1 VKLNWLLPGIIG
13 SLLAALATLPAAASE
28 IVSWRFDQTNNRL
41 DFATDSRVKPEA
53 QLLAD
58 PSKLVISLPE
68 TKLNR
73 STQRQP
79 IGKGVRELRVGYNE
93 ETRTTNLVF
102 ELESGYVF
110 DPRQILIR
118 ANSANQWSV
127 QLPEAQL
134 AKGGAMP
141 TGNVSVF
148 NETGALVAPD
158 RQVVTSVVTGASS
171 SPPPASSATLVAA
184 SGSPATISAVEVDK
198 QYNRV
203 IIRGSRQLTYSGSWD
218 AKGSVYRVVIPNA
231 RLAGNFK
238 FPSQNEVNLQIFS
251 AGPNSVNVEV
261 RRFDRNQ
268 IGPVVQY
275 YAGQILSLPY
285 GVAPRPVVAE
295 TRPSTSTPR
304 TTTPTPTTIPSS
316 GRPVNRQVL
325 VMIDPGHGGRDPGA
339 IGLGG
344 LKEVDVI
351 WPIAKRVSKILE
363 SQGIRTKL
371 TRDGDYYVG
380 LDERVT
386 MTNRNNATVFV
397 SIHAN
402 SIDGRPDVNGLETY
416 FYGPAGGRMA
426 EAVHRN
432 VLSSVTQKG
441 FYIGNRGTRSARFLV
456 LRKSQVPAILV
467 ETGYLTSA
475 AEVARLRRD
484 DYQAVQAEGI
494 AKGIIEY
501 LRQQ

>member
-1 VKLNWLLPGIIG
+1 MKLNWLLPGIIG
-13 SLLAALATLPAAASE
+13 SLLVVLPASASE
-28 IVSWRFDQTNNRL
+28 IVSWKFDKTNNRL
-41 DFATDSRVKPEA
+41 DFATDSRVKPQA
-53 QLLAD
+53 QLIAD
-58 PSKLVISLPE
+58 PNGKLVISLPE
-68 TKLNR
+68 TKLKQ
-73 STQRQP
+73 STYRQP
-79 IGKGVRELRVGYNE
+79 VGKGVKELRVGYNTD
-93 ETRTTNLVF
+93 TRSTSLVF
-102 ELESGYVF
+102 ELESGYSF
-110 DPRQILIR
+110 DPRQILIK
-118 ANSANQWSV
+118 ANSTNQWSV
-127 QLPEAQL
+127 QLPEAQV
-134 AKGGAMP
+134 AKGSLP

-148 NETGALVAPD
+148 NETGAVVYPD
-158 RQVVTSVVTGASS
+158 RQITTSVVTGASS
-171 SPPPASSATLVAA
+171 TSPPASSATLVAA
-184 SGSPATISAVEVDK
+184 SGSPVTISAVEVDT

-203 IIRGSRQLTYSGSWD
+203 LVRGSRQLTYTGGWD
-218 AKGSVYRVVIPNA
+218 AKSSVYRIVIPNA

-238 FPSQNEVNLQIFS
+238 FPTQNEVNLQVFS
-251 AGPNSVNVEV
+251 PGSNSVQIEV

-268 IGPVVQY
+268 VGPVVQY
-275 YAGQILSLPY
+275 YAGQILSLSY
-285 GVAPRPVVAE
+285 GGIPKPVVAE
-295 TRPSTSTPR
+295 TRPSTTPTIPR
-304 TTTPTPTTIPSS
+304 TTSPSTIPS
-316 GRPVNRQVL
+316 GRPINRQVL

-351 WPIAKRVSKILE
+351 LPIAKRVARILE

-416 FYGPAGGRMA
+416 FYGSAGGRMA
-426 EAVHRN
+426 ETVHRN
-432 VLSSVTQKG
+432 VLSTVSQKG

-456 LRKSQVPAILV
+456 LRKSQVPSILV

-475 AEVARLRRD
+475 AEVARLRRE
-484 DYQAVQAEGI
+484 DYQAAQAEGI

-501 LRQQ
+501 LR

>member
-1 VKLNWLLPGIIG
+1 MKLNWLLPGIIG
-13 SLLAALATLPAAASE
+13 SLLAALVALPATASE

-41 DFATDSRVKPEA
+41 DFATDNRVKPEA

-58 PSKLVISLPE
+58 PGKLVISLPE
-68 TKLNR
+68 TKLNK

-79 IGKGVRELRVGYNE
+79 IGKGVRELRVGYND

-102 ELESGYVF
+102 ELESGYIF

-134 AKGGAMP
+134 AKGGATP
-141 TGNVSVF
+141 TGSVSVF

-158 RQVVTSVVTGASS
+158 RQVTTSVVTGVSS
-171 SPPPASSATLVAA
+171 SAPPASSATLIAA
-184 SGSPATISAVEVDK
+184 SGAPVTISAVEVDK

-203 IIRGSRQLTYSGSWD
+203 IIRGSRQLSYSGGWD

-251 AGPNSVNVEV
+251 ASPNSVQVEV

-285 GVAPRPVVAE
+285 GAAPRPVVAE
-295 TRPSTSTPR
+295 ARQPSNTATPR
-304 TTTPTPTTIPSS
+304 TTMPTTFPA

-325 VMIDPGHGGRDPGA
+325 VMLDPGHGGKDPGA
-339 IGLGG
+339 IGVGG
-344 LKEVDVI
+344 LREVDVI
-351 WPIAKRVSKILE
+351 LPIAKRVSRILE

-371 TRDGDYYVG
+371 TRDGDYFVD
-380 LDERVT
+380 LNPRVE
-386 MTNRNNATVFV
+386 MANRANATVFV

-426 EAVHRN
+426 EVVHRN
-432 VLSSVTQKG
+432 VLSTVTQKG
-441 FYIGNRGTRSARFLV
+441 FYIGNRNTRSARFLV
-456 LRKSQVPAILV
+456 LRKSQIPAILV

-475 AEVARLRRD
+475 VEAARLRRE
-484 DYQAVQAEGI
+484 DYQAAEAEGI

-501 LRQQ
+501 LRQ

>member
-1 VKLNWLLPGIIG
+1 MKLNWLLPGIIG

-28 IVSWRFDQTNNRL
+28 IVSWRFDQTSNRL
-41 DFATDSRVKPEA
+41 DFATDNRVKPEA

-79 IGKGVRELRVGYNE
+79 VGKGVRELRVGYNE

-102 ELESGYVF
+102 ELESGYIF

-134 AKGGAMP
+134 AKGGAVP
-141 TGNVSVF
+141 TGTVSVF

-158 RQVVTSVVTGASS
+158 RQVTTSVVTGASS
-171 SPPPASSATLVAA
+171 SPPPASSAALIAA

-285 GVAPRPVVAE
+285 GNAPKPVATAE
-295 TRPSTSTPR
+295 TRPSSPPR
-304 TTTPTPTTIPSS
+304 TTVPSTIPS

-325 VMIDPGHGGRDPGA
+325 VMIDPGHGGKDPGA

-344 LKEVDVI
+344 TKEVDVI
-351 WPIAKRVSKILE
+351 LPIAKRVSRILE
-363 SQGIRTKL
+363 GQGIRTKL
-371 TRDGDYYVG
+371 TRDGDYFIG

-426 EAVHRN
+426 ETVHRN

-484 DYQAVQAEGI
+484 DYQAAEAEGI

>member
-68 TKLNR
+68 TKLNK
-73 STQRQP
+73 STQRQT

-93 ETRTTNLVF
+93 ATRTTNLVF

-110 DPRQILIR
+110 DPRQILIK

-134 AKGGAMP
+134 TKGGMIP

-148 NETGALVAPD
+148 NETGALVTSD
-158 RQVVTSVVTGASS
+158 RQVTTSVVTGVSS

-218 AKGSVYRVVIPNA
+218 AKGSVYRIVIPNA

-285 GVAPRPVVAE
+285 GNAPKPVVAAE
-295 TRPSTSTPR
+295 TRPSSPPR
-304 TTTPTPTTIPSS
+304 TTVPSTIPS

-344 LKEVDVI
+344 LKETDVI
-351 WPIAKRVSKILE
+351 FPIAKRVSRILE

-371 TRDGDYYVG
+371 TRDSDYYVG

-386 MTNRNNATVFV
+386 LANRNNATVFV

-426 EAVHRN
+426 ESVHRN

-456 LRKSQVPAILV
+456 LRKSQIPAILV
-467 ETGYLTSA
+467 ETGYLTNA

>member
-1 VKLNWLLPGIIG
+1 MKLNWLLPGIIG
-13 SLLAALATLPAAASE
+13 SLLAALVALPAAASE

-58 PSKLVISLPE
+58 PGKLVISLPE
-68 TKLNR
+68 TKLNK

-79 IGKGVRELRVGYNE
+79 IGKGVRELRVGYND

-102 ELESGYVF
+102 ELESGYIF

-134 AKGGAMP
+134 SKGAAP
-141 TGNVSVF
+141 TGSVSVF
-148 NETGALVAPD
+148 NETGGLVAPD
-158 RQVVTSVVTGASS
+158 RQVTTSVVTGVSS
-171 SPPPASSATLVAA
+171 SAPPASSATLIAA
-184 SGSPATISAVEVDK
+184 SGAPVTISAVEVDK

-203 IIRGSRQLTYSGSWD
+203 IIRGSRQLSYSGSWD

-251 AGPNSVNVEV
+251 AGPNSVQVEV

-285 GVAPRPVVAE
+285 GGSPRPVVAE
-295 TRPSTSTPR
+295 ARQPSNTATPR
-304 TTTPTPTTIPSS
+304 TTVPTTFPA

-325 VMIDPGHGGRDPGA
+325 VMLDPGHGGKDPGA
-339 IGLGG
+339 IGIGG

-351 WPIAKRVSKILE
+351 LPIAKRVSRILE

-371 TRDGDYYVG
+371 TRDSGYFVG
-380 LDERVT
+380 LDERVV
-386 MTNRNNATVFV
+386 MANRNNATVFV

-402 SIDGRPDVNGLETY
+402 SIDGRSDVNGLETY
-416 FYGPAGGRMA
+416 FYGQAGGRMA
-426 EAVHRN
+426 EVVHRN
-432 VLSSVTQKG
+432 VLSTVTQKG

-456 LRKSQVPAILV
+456 LRKSQIPAILV
-467 ETGYLTSA
+467 ETGYLTNA

-484 DYQAVQAEGI
+484 DYQEAEAEGI

-501 LRQQ
+501 LRQ

>member
-1 VKLNWLLPGIIG
+1 MKLNWLLPGIIG
-13 SLLAALATLPAAASE
+13 SLLAALATLPAAAAE
-28 IVSWRFDQTNNRL
+28 IVSWRFDQTSNRL

-68 TKLNR
+68 TKLNK
-73 STQRQP
+73 STQRQA

-93 ETRTTNLVF
+93 ATRTTNLVF
-102 ELESGYVF
+102 ELESGYIF
-110 DPRQILIR
+110 DPRQILIK
-118 ANSANQWSV
+118 ANNANQWSV

-134 AKGGAMP
+134 SKGGTIP

-148 NETGALVAPD
+148 NETGALVTSD
-158 RQVVTSVVTGASS
+158 RQVTTSVVTGVSS

-285 GVAPRPVVAE
+285 GTAPKPVVAAE
-295 TRPSTSTPR
+295 TRPSSPPR
-304 TTTPTPTTIPSS
+304 TTFPSTVPS

-351 WPIAKRVSKILE
+351 MPIAKRVSKILE

-380 LDERVT
+380 LDDRVT

-426 EAVHRN
+426 ESVHRN

-494 AKGIIEY
+494 AKGIMEY

>member
-1 VKLNWLLPGIIG
+1 MKLNWLLPGIIG

-28 IVSWRFDQTNNRL
+28 IVSWRFDQTSNRL

-79 IGKGVRELRVGYNE
+79 VGKGVRELRVGYNE

-134 AKGGAMP
+134 AKGGTVP
-141 TGNVSVF
+141 TGSVSVF

-158 RQVVTSVVTGASS
+158 RQVTTSVVTGVSS
-171 SPPPASSATLVAA
+171 SPPPASSANLVAA
-184 SGSPATISAVEVDK
+184 SGSPATISAIEVDK

-285 GVAPRPVVAE
+285 GAAPRPVVAE
-295 TRPSTSTPR
+295 TRPSTPR
-304 TTTPTPTTIPSS
+304 TTFPSTPTTIPSS
-316 GRPVNRQVL
+316 GRPVNRQAL
-325 VMIDPGHGGRDPGA
+325 VMIDPGHGGKDPGA

-344 LKEVDVI
+344 LKEVDVL
-351 WPIAKRVSKILE
+351 WPIAKRVSRILE

-371 TRDGDYYVG
+371 TRDGDYFVG

-402 SIDGRPDVNGLETY
+402 SIDGRSDVNGLETY

-426 EAVHRN
+426 ETVHRN

-467 ETGYLTSA
+467 ETGYLTNA

-484 DYQAVQAEGI
+484 DYQAAQAEGI